1 MVTLRVSFIGWLCE
15 LVGSVMSSLTPK
27 LLFDSGF
34 THMYYSDSLI
44 MFVIIPFVYLV
55 NDEEVKGVI
64 YEKGWYKGLR
74 HIIGIGNANKIGPQD
89 SRK

>member
-27 LLFDSGF
+27 LLFESGF
-34 THMYYSDSLI
+34 SHVYYSDSLI

-64 YEKGWYKGLR
+64 YEKGWYKGLTY
-74 HIIGIGNANKIGPQD
+74 IVGNANEIAPQN
-89 SRK
+89 SRE

>member
-15 LVGSVMSSLTPK
+15 LVGSVMSLLKPK
-27 LLFDSGF
+27 LLFESGF
-34 THMYYSDSLI
+34 SHMYYSDSLI
-44 MFVIIPFVYLV
+44 MFVIIPLVYLV

-74 HIIGIGNANKIGPQD
+74 HMVGNANKIAPQD
-89 SRK
+89 SSE

>member
-27 LLFDSGF
+27 LLFESGF
-34 THMYYSDSLI
+34 SHMYYSDSLI
-44 MFVIIPFVYLV
+44 MFAIIPFVYLV
-55 NDEEVKGVI
+55 NDEEVKGI
-64 YEKGWYKGLR
+64 IKEQGWYKGL
-74 HIIGIGNANKIGPQD
+74 GYMVGNSNKITPQD

>member
-27 LLFDSGF
+27 LLFESGF
-34 THMYYSDSLI
+34 SHVYYSDSLI

-64 YEKGWYKGLR
+64 YDQGWYKGLR
-74 HIIGIGNANKIGPQD
+74 YMVGNANKIAPQN
-89 SRK
+89 SK